1 MKLNLEGK
9 TLLAILNF
17 WTESVTNFEVKMQMA
32 KGYEKWK
39 KKSRNSWQ
47 MEILLGIGIARK
59 TVDYDFIHTHCLSL
73 SVWQNK
79 KNE

>member
-39 KKSRNSWQ
+39 KIKKFLADGNSSW
-47 MEILLGIGIARK
+47 
-59 TVDYDFIHTHCLSL
+59 HWNC
-73 SVWQNK
+73 K
-79 KNE
+79 KNGRL

>member
-39 KKSRNSWQ
+39 KNQ
-47 MEILLGIGIARK
+47 EILGRWKFFLALELQEKR
-59 TVDYDFIHTHCLSL
+59 
-73 SVWQNK
+73 
-79 KNE
+79 